1 MGQSR
6 LRENGFRIEQ
16 SRNNEQYDCRCWEDR
31 QMTEELLIELDEAKG
46 LDTAFGGLE
55 GLRRLFVQQAAS
67 VLGIVSQFP
76 AQVRHRWEQFCV
88 AVGAGHLEK
97 VHQLRPEFERLV
109 ESRLQHLKHAQELAS
124 MAAVLGGEELPGS
137 GELPRLIA
145 DLERFC
151 ERVLGGWTSTEAL
164 EELAVADYP
173 LPARR
178 LKELCQKYPP
188 APSWYEEDSK
198 PF

>member
-1 MGQSR
+1 
-6 LRENGFRIEQ
+6 
-16 SRNNEQYDCRCWEDR
+16 
-31 QMTEELLIELDEAKG
+31 MTEELLLELDEGKG

-76 AQVRHRWEQFCV
+76 AQVRHRWEQLCV
-88 AVGAGHLEK
+88 AVGAGQLEK
-97 VHQLRPEFERLV
+97 VHQLRPEFERLID
-109 ESRLQHLKHAQELAS
+109 SRLQHLKHAHELAS
-124 MAAVLGGEELPGS
+124 MATVLGGGELPGS
-137 GELPRLIA
+137 SELPRLIA
-145 DLERFC
+145 ELERFR
-151 ERVLGGWTSTEAL
+151 ERVLGGWKSPEGL

-173 LPARR
+173 LPASR
-178 LKELCQKYPP
+178 LQELCQKYPP